1 MKIFVSLL
9 FCIASAL
16 AFKGKYTEWPVSL
29 DMSCEPSSS
38 DVDCTFDFVN
48 VAGEDYYL
56 LMRNTPLEGLL
67 SPFIAVYHKGRRLE
81 YEGKLIHRRPPTKDE
96 YILLKAGEK
105 VSATV
110 HINDVFT
117 LIHDGGYTIE
127 YIKPLM
133 VLQEEIK
140 MPTEVKINS
149 ATYIYLDNAR
159 KVSLPRKEVGL
170 RSKGSVTIESC
181 TTANGFIARRFP
193 SQSSKLGSI
202 LDPLADKCL
211 ISVLY
216 ISLTIVNLIPLPLT
230 FLIISRDLMLV
241 GGSFYLRYV
250 TLPPP
255 RTWRRYWDVERSGL
269 QITPNLLGKA
279 NTALQLMLVGIT
291 MLSPLLD
298 CIDQQLL
305 KLLWFTVGTTTIA
318 SGMSYCVQLKG
329 FQIIK
334 KRHLK

>member
-1 MKIFVSLL
+1 MATMQCYGI
-9 FCIASAL
+9 
-16 AFKGKYTEWPVSL
+16 
-29 DMSCEPSSS
+29 M
-38 DVDCTFDFVN
+38 
-48 VAGEDYYL
+48 
-56 LMRNTPLEGLL
+56 
-67 SPFIAVYHKGRRLE
+67 RRLITSCYYCKCCRVTVRGDQYPSLQLYLHSHSVKYRHVAQYKRHLVRDTSPENRKNIIYEKENIWTIPNLLTTLRIGSAPLLGYLVLNQE
-81 YEGKLIHRRPPTKDE
+81 YLGAIGVLTVASLSD
-96 YILLKAGEK
+96 LL
-105 VSATV
+105 
-110 HINDVFT
+110 D
-117 LIHDGGYTIE
+117 
-127 YIKPLM
+127 
-133 VLQEEIK
+133 
-140 MPTEVKINS
+140 
-149 ATYIYLDNAR
+149 
-159 KVSLPRKEVGL
+159 
-170 RSKGSVTIESC
+170 
-181 TTANGFIARRFP
+181 GFIARRFP

>member
-181 TTANGFIARRFP
+181 TTASFSGGNSSQQSDILKAHKKLCTEFANAKNNVSDSSFYKTWFGTYTSAR
-193 SQSSKLGSI
+193 
-202 LDPLADKCL
+202 A
-211 ISVLY
+211 
-216 ISLTIVNLIPLPLT
+216 TIVKNVCQKCVDGLT
-230 FLIISRDLMLV
+230 SKTVTYVIEPSNCQSNWNAYTYK
-241 GGSFYLRYV
+241 GGTKVYLCQAYNNYDVYCKSSGDPTKEGILAHEWSHAFGYTDDYV
-250 TLPPP
+250 YGAANNKQLAK
-255 RTWRRYWDVERSGL
+255 DN
-269 QITPNLLGKA
+269 PNKA
-279 NTALQLMLVGIT
+279 VDNA
-291 MLSPLLD
+291 
-298 CIDQQLL
+298 
-305 KLLWFTVGTTTIA
+305 
-318 SGMSYCVQLKG
+318 
-329 FQIIK
+329 
-334 KRHLK
+334 